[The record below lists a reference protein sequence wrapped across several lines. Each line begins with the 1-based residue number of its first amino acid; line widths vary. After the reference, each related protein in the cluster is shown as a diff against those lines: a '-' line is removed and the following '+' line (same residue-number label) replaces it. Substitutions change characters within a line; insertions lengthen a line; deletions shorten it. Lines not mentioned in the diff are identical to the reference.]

1 MASAAS
7 TEWRITGE
15 EVGSCNCDWGCPC
28 QFNANPTQGNC
39 HAVIGIQIRDGHF
52 GDTRLDGVRFAE
64 IVSWPGAIHEGDGT
78 VQLVLDEAATP
89 EQREAIQKLSSG
101 EHGGAYFEIFASV
114 LPHTREPMVAPVEI
128 ETDRERRV
136 ASVRVGDIAEA
147 TIEPIKN
154 PVTGEEHR
162 ARIDLPGGFEYTLAE
177 VGNTVRA
184 RAGGDE
190 PLSFTLENS
199 YAQLNEFD
207 WSPA

>member
-1 MASAAS
+1 MAAAAS

-28 QFNANPTQGNC
+28 QFNANPTHGNC
-39 HAVIGIQIRDGHF
+39 HAVIGIQIREGHF

-89 EQREAIQKLSSG
+89 EQREAVQNLASG

-114 LPHTREPMVAPVEI
+114 LPHAREPMVASVEI

-162 ARIDLPGGFEYTLAE
+162 ARIDLPGGFEYSLAE

-184 RAGGDE
+184 RAGADE